1 MRSWVKREVNNLP
14 KKTKL
19 ESVEPNL
26 CIQRTWV
33 PVFTYLTV
41 MPHCLHIQID
51 SYILLRSFQDR
62 DSLHSPALPTVLNLR
77 RGQEVGEVWAGIPG
91 LLEVFR
97 HLRGS
102 ERALLQHLVC
112 HHHHLQGIGSAA
124 DGFKCVHFEAGK
136 FLDPSSW
143 GEVTPQTKA
152 PLCQSQS
159 YQAYAQCWGAAN
171 PAWFQSPVAD
181 SSAPSL
187 SVPILEWT
195 SGPPPVSGKVKSQG
209 LIALLKHYSPQNSRA
224 DFRLSENNYHCTLL
238 VSPIHF
244 THGYP
249 PWVPPADIT
258 QASLPLA

>member
-1 MRSWVKREVNNLP
+1 
-14 KKTKL
+14 
-19 ESVEPNL
+19 
-26 CIQRTWV
+26 
-33 PVFTYLTV
+33 

-62 DSLHSPALPTVLNLR
+62 DSLHSQLSLQFLTW
-77 RGQEVGEVWAGIPG
+77 GEVRGGRSLSWEY
-91 LLEVFR
+91 LVFWKFSVIFED
-97 HLRGS
+97 LKELS
-102 ERALLQHLVC
+102 FSIVC

-136 FLDPSSW
+136 FLGPFLLGRSDPPNQS
-143 GEVTPQTKA
+143 T

-209 LIALLKHYSPQNSRA
+209 LIALLKH
-224 DFRLSENNYHCTLL
+224 
-238 VSPIHF
+238 
-244 THGYP
+244 
-249 PWVPPADIT
+249 
-258 QASLPLA
+258 